1 MKYSPVRQFRRDQLG
16 IEIHESRA
24 AAGEASATAAAEE
37 LRAMLSKRGEAS
49 VVFASARS
57 QDEFLA
63 CLRTQ
68 PDIDWKR
75 VTVFHLDEY
84 VGLPASHPAS
94 FRYYLRD
101 RLVKYVPIKEFLELN
116 GEAADLAAECARY
129 AALLD
134 RKEPGL
140 VALGIGENGHLAFID
155 PHNCNFRDPDKVRQ
169 VELDETCRRQQVHDG
184 AFVRL
189 EDVPL
194 RALSL
199 TVPSILRIPRVVV
212 TVPGSTK
219 RDAVKEALDGPIA
232 ETCPASALR
241 RHPRATLYLDEE
253 SSALLR

>member
-1 MKYSPVRQFRRDQLG
+1 
-16 IEIHESRA
+16 
-24 AAGEASATAAAEE
+24 
-37 LRAMLSKRGEAS
+37 
-49 VVFASARS
+49 
-57 QDEFLA
+57 
-63 CLRTQ
+63 
-68 PDIDWKR
+68 
-75 VTVFHLDEY
+75 
-84 VGLPASHPAS
+84 
-94 FRYYLRD
+94 
-101 RLVKYVPIKEFLELN
+101 
-116 GEAADLAAECARY
+116 
-129 AALLD
+129 
-134 RKEPGL
+134 
-140 VALGIGENGHLAFID
+140 LAFID